1 MSFTLPELPYPRNA
15 LEPHIS
21 AETMEYHHDKH
32 HKTYIDTVNQL
43 IEGSDLKNASLEE
56 IIKNTDNEKLF
67 NNASQ
72 AWNHNM
78 FWQWMSPNGG
88 GEPRGSLAQAIE
100 SNFGSFEDFKKQ
112 FKSTATALFGAGWTW
127 LIKDKDGKLAVRDY
141 KHAARNPIVEG
152 ETALL
157 GLDMWEH
164 AYYIDYRNVKPD
176 YVDHFWNVV
185 NWDFVAKNLET

>member
-1 MSFTLPELPYPRNA
+1 MAITLPELPYPKNA

-32 HKTYIDTVNQL
+32 HKTYVDTVNQL
-43 IEGSDLKNASLEE
+43 IEDSDLRNASLEE
-56 IIKNTDNEKLF
+56 IIKNTDNQKLF

-78 FWQWMSPNGG
+78 FWQWMRPGG
-88 GEPRGSLAQAIE
+88 GGQPQGSVAQTVE
-100 SNFGSFEDFKKQ
+100 SSFGSFEDFKKE
-112 FKSTATALFGAGWTW
+112 FTSTATALFGSGWTW
-127 LIKDKDGKLAVRDY
+127 LIKDNDGKLAVRDY
-141 KHAARNPIVEG
+141 KHAARNPLAEG

-164 AYYIDYRNVKPD
+164 AYYLDYRNVKPD
-176 YVDHFWNVV
+176 YVAHFWNVV
-185 NWDFVAKNLET
+185 NWDFVAKNLEG